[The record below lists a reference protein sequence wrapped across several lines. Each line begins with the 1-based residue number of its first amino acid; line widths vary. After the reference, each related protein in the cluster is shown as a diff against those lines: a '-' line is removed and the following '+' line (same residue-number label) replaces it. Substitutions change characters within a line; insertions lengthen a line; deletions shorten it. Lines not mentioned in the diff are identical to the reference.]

1 MNVEDE
7 FFSAIENRDTAIL
20 QRDKKIAMQDE
31 TISKQG
37 ETISKQGET
46 IAAQKEQILS
56 MVKGMFNSGMPK
68 EQIADITKLSTDE
81 IERLLNS

>member
-1 MNVEDE
+1 
-7 FFSAIENRDTAIL
+7 
-20 QRDKKIAMQDE
+20 MQDE